1 MSDEFYG
8 ILLVD
13 KDKGITSHDVV
24 AAVRRRFSIRKVGHA
39 GTLDPNATGL
49 LVLLI
54 GKATKLSNKFL
65 NEDKVYSA
73 EMKLGQRTDSADCRG
88 KIISEKEVTVTR
100 EDIRAVMAGFLGEIE
115 QIPPMVSAKKI
126 NGRRLY
132 KLARAG
138 KAVERSPRKIVIKEL
153 DVLRIDV
160 PFVEFRVECSK
171 GTYVRQ
177 LADDIGEKLGSGGH
191 LTELR
196 RIRSGDFSARD
207 AITLDRLLKTEKETL
222 SENIIRV

>member
-88 KIISEKEVTVTR
+88 KIISEKEVTVTG

-132 KLARAG
+132 KLARSG

>member
-1 MSDEFYG
+1 MNDEFYG

-13 KDKGITSHDVV
+13 KEKGMTSHDVV
-24 AAVRRRFSIRKVGHA
+24 AAVRRRFSLKKVGHA

-49 LVLLI
+49 LILLV
-54 GKATKLSNKFL
+54 GKATKLSNNFL

-73 EMKLGQRTDSADCRG
+73 EMKLGQRTDSADCKG
-88 KIISEKEVTVTR
+88 KIIFEKKVTVTG
-100 EDIRAVMAGFLGEIE
+100 EEIRAVMAGFIGEIE

-126 NGRRLY
+126 NGKKLY

-138 KAVERSPRKIVIKEL
+138 KIVERPSRKIVIKKL
-153 DVLRIDV
+153 DVLKINI

-171 GTYVRQ
+171 GTYIRQ
-177 LADDIGEKLGSGGH
+177 LADDIGEKLASGGH

-196 RIRSGDFSARD
+196 RTMSGNFSVRD
-207 AITLDRLLKTEKETL
+207 AITVNRLLKMKKETL
-222 SENIIRV
+222 CENIIRV

>member
-1 MSDEFYG
+1 MNDEFYG

-13 KDKGITSHDVV
+13 KEKGMTSHDVV
-24 AAVRRRFSIRKVGHA
+24 SAVRRRFSIKKVGHA

-49 LVLLI
+49 LILLL
-54 GKATKLSNKFL
+54 GKATKLSNNFL
-65 NEDKVYSA
+65 NEDKVYEA

-88 KIISEKEVTVTR
+88 KIISEKEVTVT
-100 EDIRAVMAGFLGEIE
+100 EKEIKAVMAGFLGEIE

-126 NGRRLY
+126 NGKKLY
-132 KLARAG
+132 QLARAG
-138 KAVERSPRKIVIKEL
+138 KIVERLPRKIVIKEL
-153 DVLRIDV
+153 NILKINV

-196 RIRSGDFSARD
+196 RIKSGNLSVRD
-207 AITLDRLLKTEKETL
+207 AIAVNRLLKMKKETL
-222 SENIIRV
+222 SESIIRI